1 MPLTNEFVKSLKSLP
16 DLEHYQDSEELCLY
30 VFPSG
35 KKIWAGTGEFGPIF
49 LGSYPKVQL
58 DEARARSGML
68 SKFLA
73 LGLLPES
80 SKATLHET
88 FSEMANNDGHNPL
101 FLFKA
106 KKRKPRKMGHRSN
119 NQQEHHDYGGPASP
133 GLSGNDSSPSTGN
146 TEDSRLAPNQLI

>member
-16 DLEHYQDSEELCLY
+16 SLEHYQDSEDLSLY

-58 DEARARSGML
+58 EEARARSGML

-88 FSEMANNDGHNPL
+88 FSEMASNDGHNPL
-101 FLFKA
+101 FMFKQ
-106 KKRKPRKMGHRSN
+106 KKRKPRKITHKSHD
-119 NQQEHHDYGGPASP
+119 QKEHDDHGEPVSP
-133 GLSGNDSSPSTGN
+133 GTPGNNSVPSTGN
-146 TEDSRLAPNQLI
+146 TKDSRPALNQLN